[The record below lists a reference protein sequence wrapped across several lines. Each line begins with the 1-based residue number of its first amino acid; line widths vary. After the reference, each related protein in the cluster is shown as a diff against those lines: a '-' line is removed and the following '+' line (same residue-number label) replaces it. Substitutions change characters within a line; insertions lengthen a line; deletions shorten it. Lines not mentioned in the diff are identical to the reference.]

1 MNVRFSARI
10 AAYFCLLFLAAM
22 GCLFAMWYIGQ
33 PQIGLVGA
41 KEQRLSETLRNLEI
55 KADFKRAMIASRIQ
69 ESRGDVMLIA
79 ENTLLTRYLEQGD
92 QTSLRQEFARIFDV
106 LQRAYPDRYM
116 RLDIVAPNDALFLVS
131 SMPDDTATAFND
143 MELVRRASQPGAR
156 ELVDQVQS
164 KNGPT
169 VGIVRQMFAAGDD
182 GFASD
187 KLVGIV
193 IVLLEPEQLVRE
205 NIGEE
210 IAGHQG
216 TTLLFDHKSTVLA
229 RWPQGNLPE
238 TVLHTP
244 KKEVNE
250 GFEGTLIETDS
261 HGREWVVVYRYLQ
274 LNGTQGWK
282 LVHLISKEAALGNLL
297 GSANRLMLAGLV
309 LTLIALVVITL
320 LSSQLTRPLQALART
335 ARQLGTGDLSV
346 RVVSGKFESAEV
358 SDLAR
363 AFNNMAQSIQHAHET
378 LETRVRE
385 RTNALQLSE
394 VRYRTLFESTADAI
408 MILDQDGF
416 LDCNP
421 ATLKVFDA
429 SQREDILARHPSE
442 LSPPTQPDGTDS
454 HSEANRRIATAL
466 AEGSLRFEWLHRRRN
481 SGEVFFAEVLLS
493 RLEIEG
499 TPLLQATVRD
509 ISERKHVE
517 REILI
522 ARSQLQATLDAIPD
536 LLFEV
541 GLQGRIYDYHTPR
554 ADLLAVPPEIFLGKN
569 FTDILPPEA
578 AQRCQSAIDEAAN
591 LGTSFGKQYML
602 KLPVGELWFEASVAP
617 KSEIDGQEKR
627 FIFLARD
634 ITARKNIERQL
645 HEQNE
650 HLEELVSKRT
660 VELSVSLEAAEAAN
674 RAKSVFLANMSH
686 ELRTPMNSILG
697 FSQLMEHDNRLGED
711 SRIKLGIINRAGRH
725 LLTLIN
731 DVLDISR
738 IEAGRV
744 TIQRQ
749 PFDLYGMLNGIEE
762 MNHSRAQAKG
772 LAFQFDYASDLP
784 MFVNGDEQHLRQILI
799 NLLGN
804 AIKFTEQGS
813 VKLQVYPHNGEIVF
827 SVIDTGPGITS
838 DESTKVFDAFHQ
850 TPVGQLK
857 GEGTGLGLSISREYA
872 RLMGGSIELRS
883 LTGQGSVFNL
893 SVPLPKAE
901 TPQQKIPLQRVVGL
915 EAAQK
920 ELRVLVV
927 DDQADNRELLRF
939 MLEDVGFAVRS
950 ADNGHAAI
958 EVFQAWQP
966 VFIWMDMRM
975 PVLDGYQT
983 TRQIRALPGGKHVRI
998 VALTASVFEQ
1008 DRREVLAAGCDDLVS
1023 KPFEEAKIFTVMHE
1037 QLGTRYRYG
1046 NLTITKA
1053 IPDEPFEN
1061 INLSSLQPDIVDK
1074 LRTAAEELDIEKI
1087 QAIANQLESMHP
1099 KIAEALNGLI
1109 KNFDLHKIADLC
1121 RRE

>member
-1 MNVRFSARI
+1 MKVRFSARI
-10 AAYFCLLFLAAM
+10 AACFCLLFLAAM

-41 KEQRLSETLRNLEI
+41 KEQRLSETIHNLEI
-55 KADFKRAMIASRIQ
+55 KADFKRAMISSRIQ

-79 ENTLLTRYLEQGD
+79 ENMLLTQYLEQGK
-92 QTSLRQEFARIFDV
+92 QTSLRLEFARMVDLF
-106 LQRAYPDRYM
+106 QRAYPDRYQ
-116 RLDIVAPNDALFLVS
+116 RLDIVAPNGTSFLASSKTDDKEDAFH
-131 SMPDDTATAFND
+131 D
-143 MELVRRASQPGAR
+143 MELIRRASQSGAR
-156 ELVDQVQS
+156 ELVEQVQS
-164 KNGPT
+164 KDGPT
-169 VGIVRQMFAAGDD
+169 VAIVRQMFTSGDED
-182 GFASD
+182 LASD
-187 KLVGIV
+187 KLIGIV

-210 IAGHQG
+210 IVGNQG
-216 TTLLFDHKSTVLA
+216 KTLLFDPQNTVLA
-229 RWPQGNLPE
+229 RWPPSDLPE
-238 TVLHTP
+238 AVLHTP
-244 KKEVNE
+244 MKKINE

-282 LVHLISKEAALGNLL
+282 LVHLVSKEAALGNLL
-297 GSANRLMLAGLV
+297 DSVNRLILAGL
-309 LTLIALVVITL
+309 LSTLIALVVITL
-320 LSSQLTRPLQALART
+320 LSRQLTRPLQALAQT
-335 ARQLGTGDLSV
+335 ATQLGTGDLSV
-346 RVVSGKFESAEV
+346 RVVSGKFESMEV
-358 SDLAR
+358 ADLAR

-378 LETRVRE
+378 LETRVKE

-394 VRYRTLFESTADAI
+394 ARYRTLFESTADAI
-408 MILDQDGF
+408 MILDQNGF

-421 ATLKVFDA
+421 ATLKIFDA
-429 SQREDILARHPSE
+429 SRREDILARHPSE
-442 LSPPTQPDGTDS
+442 LSPPTQPNGADS
-454 HSEANRRIATAL
+454 RSEANCRIETAL

-499 TPLLQATVRD
+499 RMILQATVRD
-509 ISERKHVE
+509 ISERKRVE

-522 ARSQLQATLDAIPD
+522 TRSQLQATLDAIPD

-541 GLQGRIYDYHTPR
+541 GLQGRIYDYRSPH
-554 ADLLAVPPEIFLGKN
+554 ADLLSVPPDIFLGKT
-569 FTDILPPEA
+569 FADILPPEA
-578 AQRCQSAIDEAAN
+578 AQQCQSAIAEAVK
-591 LGTSFGKQYML
+591 LGASFGKQYMI

-634 ITARKNIERQL
+634 ITARKDIERQL

-650 HLEELVSKRT
+650 HLEELISKRT
-660 VELSVSLEAAEAAN
+660 VELSESLEAAEAAN

-697 FSQLMEHDNRLGED
+697 FSQLMEHDHRLGED
-711 SRIKLGIINRAGRH
+711 NRIKLGIINRAGRH
-725 LLTLIN
+725 LLALIN

-749 PFDLYGMLNGIEE
+749 AFDLHGMLNGIEE
-762 MNHSRAQAKG
+762 MNRPRAQAKG
-772 LAFQFDYASDLP
+772 LTFQIDYAPDLP

-813 VKLQVYPHNGEIVF
+813 VRLQVHTRNGEIVF
-827 SVIDTGPGITS
+827 SVLDTGPGITP
-838 DESTKVFDAFHQ
+838 DDRTRVFDAFYQ
-850 TPVGQLK
+850 TQIGRLK

-872 RLMGGSIELRS
+872 RLMGGSIDLHS
-883 LTGQGSVFNL
+883 QMGQGSVFTL
-893 SVPLPKAE
+893 RVPLPKAE
-901 TPQQKIPLQRVVGL
+901 TAQQKIPPRRIVGL
-915 EAAQK
+915 EAGQ
-920 ELRVLVV
+920 EDLRVLVV

-939 MLEDVGFAVRS
+939 MLEDVGFTVRL
-950 ADNGHAAI
+950 ADNGQAAI
-958 EVFQAWQP
+958 EAFQTWQP
-966 VFIWMDMRM
+966 IFIWMDMRM

-983 TRQIRALPGGKHVRI
+983 TKQIRALPGGKHVKI

-1023 KPFEEAKIFTVMHE
+1023 KPFEEAKIFAVMCD
-1037 QLGTRYRYG
+1037 QLGVRYRHE
-1046 NLTITKA
+1046 NSAMTKA
-1053 IPDEPFEN
+1053 IPAEPLEN
-1061 INLSSLQPDIVDK
+1061 IDLSCLQPDIVDK
-1074 LRTAAEELDIEKI
+1074 LQTAAEELDIEKI
-1087 QAIANQLESMHP
+1087 QAIADQLAPMHP
-1099 KIAEALNGLI
+1099 HIAQALNGLI

-1121 RRE
+1121 RRA

>member
-10 AAYFCLLFLAAM
+10 AACFCLLFLAAM

-41 KEQRLSETLRNLEI
+41 REQRLSETIHNLEI
-55 KADFKRAMIASRIQ
+55 KADFKRAMISNRIQ
-69 ESRGDVMLIA
+69 ESRGNVMLIA
-79 ENTLLTRYLEQGD
+79 ENTLLIQYLGQDD
-92 QTSLRQEFARIFDV
+92 QTLLRQEFARIADLF
-106 LQRAYPDRYM
+106 QRAHPDRYQ
-116 RLDIVAPNDALFLVS
+116 RLDIVTPNDAWLLAS
-131 SMPDDTATAFND
+131 STPDGTQTAFHD
-143 MELVRRASQPGAR
+143 KELIRRASQPGAR
-156 ELVDQVQS
+156 ELVEQVQS
-164 KNGPT
+164 KDGPT
-169 VGIVRQMFAAGDD
+169 VAIVRQMFAT
-182 GFASD
+182 SD
-187 KLVGIV
+187 RLVGIV

-210 IAGHQG
+210 IVGNQG
-216 TTLLFDHKSTVLA
+216 KTLLFDPQNSLLA
-229 RWPQGNLPE
+229 RWPPGDLPQA
-238 TVLHTP
+238 VVHTP
-244 KKEVNE
+244 MKKVNE

-261 HGREWVVVYRYLQ
+261 HDKQWVVVYRYLQ

-282 LVHLISKEAALGNLL
+282 LVHLVSKEAALGNLP
-297 GSANRLMLAGLV
+297 GSVNRLILAALL

-320 LSSQLTRPLQALART
+320 LSRQLTLPLQALART
-335 ARQLGTGDLSV
+335 ARQFGTGDLSV

-358 SDLAR
+358 SDLAD
-363 AFNNMAQSIQHAHET
+363 AFNNMAQGVQHAHET

-385 RTNALQLSE
+385 RTSALQLSE

-408 MILDQDGF
+408 MILDQNGF

-421 ATLKVFDA
+421 ATLQIFDA

-442 LSPPTQPDGTDS
+442 LSPPTQPDGADS
-454 HSEANRRIATAL
+454 HNEANRRIETAR
-466 AEGSLRFEWLHRRRN
+466 AEGALRFEWLHRRCN

-499 TPLLQATVRD
+499 RLLLQATVRD
-509 ISERKHVE
+509 ISERKRVE

-541 GLQGRIYDYHTPR
+541 GLQGKIYDYRSPH
-554 ADLLAVPPEIFLGKN
+554 ADLLAVPPEIFLGRN

-578 AQRCQSAIDEAAN
+578 AQQCQSAINEAAK
-591 LGTSFGKQYML
+591 LGASFGKQYML
-602 KLPVGELWFEASVAP
+602 KLPAGELWFEASVAP

-634 ITARKNIERQL
+634 ITARKDIERQL
-645 HEQNE
+645 HEHNE

-697 FSQLMEHDNRLGED
+697 FSQLMEHDDRLGED

-725 LLTLIN
+725 LLALIN
-731 DVLDISR
+731 DVLDVSR

-749 PFDLYGMLNGIEE
+749 PFDLHGMLNGIIE
-762 MNHSRAQAKG
+762 MNRPRAQAKG
-772 LAFQFDYASDLP
+772 LNFQIDYAPDLP

-804 AIKFTEQGS
+804 AIKFTERGS
-813 VKLQVYPHNGEIVF
+813 VRLVVDTRNGETVF
-827 SVIDTGPGITS
+827 SVFDTGPGMTP
-838 DESTKVFDAFHQ
+838 DDSTRVFDAFYQAH
-850 TPVGQLK
+850 TGRLK

-872 RLMGGSIELRS
+872 RLMGGSIDLRS
-883 LTGQGSVFNL
+883 QMGQGCVFTL
-893 SVPLPKAE
+893 RVPLPKAE
-901 TPQQKIPLQRVVGL
+901 TTQPKLPPRRVVGL
-915 EAAQK
+915 EAGQ
-920 ELRVLVV
+920 EDLRVLVV
-927 DDQADNRELLRF
+927 DDQGDNRELLRF
-939 MLEDVGFAVRS
+939 MLEDIGFTVRL
-950 ADNGHAAI
+950 ADNGQAAI
-958 EVFQAWQP
+958 EVFRAWQP

-975 PVLDGYQT
+975 PVLDGYQAT
-983 TRQIRALPGGKHVRI
+983 KQIRALPGGKHVKI

-1008 DRREVLAAGCDDLVS
+1008 DRREVLAAGCDDLVG
-1023 KPFEEAKIFTVMHE
+1023 KPFEEAKIFAVMHA
-1037 QLGTRYRYG
+1037 QLGVRYRHENPAMTG
-1046 NLTITKA
+1046 A
-1053 IPDEPFEN
+1053 IPGEPLEHTD
-1061 INLSSLQPDIVDK
+1061 LSCLQPDIVDS
-1074 LRTAAEELDIEKI
+1074 LQTAAEELDIEKI
-1087 QAIANQLESMHP
+1087 QAIANQLASMHP
-1099 KIAEALNGLI
+1099 NIAQALNGLI
-1109 KNFDLHKIADLC
+1109 QNFDLHKIADLC